1 MSIQS
6 GLIDKVIDAIKIS
19 IDATNQDERELIGYL
34 WKAVE
39 ILEGEGE

>member
-1 MSIQS
+1 MNIQS
-6 GLIDKVIDAIKIS
+6 EVLGKVIDAIKIS

-39 ILEGEGE
+39 ILEGEGK